1 MPEPGQPAP
10 LFKLRS
16 TDRSLVSLGDFLGK
30 QNVIILFV
38 PAAFSG
44 VCTRQFCLM
53 RDSLAE
59 FNKLKAAVIGISV
72 DSLFALSAW
81 KEQQAY
87 NFTLLS
93 DFNKTTAKKYDAY
106 YKDFVFGMKGVA
118 KRAAFVVDRQGTIR
132 YAEVL
137 EDAGML
143 PNFDSIKKILEELN

>member
-1 MPEPGQPAP
+1 
-10 LFKLRS
+10 
-16 TDRSLVSLGDFLGK
+16 
-30 QNVIILFV
+30 
-38 PAAFSG
+38 
-44 VCTRQFCLM
+44 M